1 MDRRQVWLALA
12 LLWLAGFGLR
22 LPVLAVPPILPLMQ
36 ADLGL
41 TGTHIGILNGLP
53 VFLFAAAAIPGALL
67 IARVGA
73 LNAVIV
79 GLLLAGIAGSL
90 RGFAD
95 NLTWLYLTTVFMGA
109 GIAFMQPAMPALV
122 RAWTPQRVG
131 FSTALYTNGLLV
143 GEVVPVA
150 LTVPFILPLVDGS
163 WRGSLVFWGLPMI
176 VIAGLMLFAPRAPA
190 SAALPS
196 RRWWPDWRDSLIW
209 RLGFILSSV
218 NGVYFCANAFIPGYL
233 TNEGRADLIGITLT
247 ALNIAQLPASAI
259 MLMIAG
265 KLERRVWP
273 LVVTGLLMLVSVIG
287 IAFSASGWTVAW
299 AALLGF
305 VGAAT
310 LTIGFALPAMVS
322 APEDVGRVSA
332 GMFTTSYALAM
343 LTSVVSGAAWDIAG
357 DPRWAFLPIA
367 LSILPQV
374 LLIGTIRFPANK
386 T

>member
-1 MDRRQVWLALA
+1 MHRRQLWLALA

-22 LPVLAVPPILPLMQ
+22 LPVLAIPPVLPLMQ

-41 TGTHIGILNGLP
+41 SGTHIGILNGLP
-53 VFLFAAAAIPGALL
+53 VFLFAAAAIPGAIL
-67 IARVGA
+67 IARFGA

-79 GLLLAGIAGSL
+79 GLLLAGVAGSL
-90 RGFAD
+90 RGFAND
-95 NLTWLYLTTVFMGA
+95 LLSLYAMTVLMGA

-122 RAWTPQRVG
+122 RAWTPERIG

-150 LTVPFILPLVDGS
+150 LTAPLVLPLVDGS
-163 WRGSLVFWGLPMI
+163 WRASLVFWGVPMI
-176 VIAGLMLFAPRAPA
+176 AFAALMLLAPRAN
-190 SAALPS
+190 SGVAAPS
-196 RRWWPDWRDSLIW
+196 RRWWPDWRDGTIW

-259 MLMIAG
+259 MLVVAG
-265 KLERRVWP
+265 KFERRAWP
-273 LVVTGLLMLVSVIG
+273 MVVTGLLMLVSVTG

-332 GMFTTSYALAM
+332 AMFTISYTMAM
-343 LTSVVSGAAWDIAG
+343 VTSVVSGAAWDFAG

-367 LSILPQV
+367 LSVLPQV
-374 LLIGTIRFPANK
+374 LLIGTIRFPKN

>member
-12 LLWLAGFGLR
+12 LLWLAGLGLR
-22 LPVLAVPPILPLMQ
+22 LPVLAIPPVLPLMQ

-53 VFLFAAAAIPGALL
+53 IFLFAAAALPGALL
-67 IARVGA
+67 IARFGA
-73 LNAVIV
+73 INAVIV
-79 GLLLAGIAGSL
+79 GLLTAGIAGSL

-95 NLTWLYLTTVFMGA
+95 GLGWLYLTTVLMGA

-122 RAWTPQRVG
+122 RAWTPERIG

-150 LTVPFILPLVDGS
+150 LTVPFVLPLVDGS
-163 WRGSLVFWGLPMI
+163 WRGSLVFWGVPMI
-176 VIAGLMLFAPRAPA
+176 VIAGLMLFAPRASA
-190 SAALPS
+190 SAAIPS

-233 TNEGRADLIGITLT
+233 TSRGRPDLVSISLT
-247 ALNIAQLPASAI
+247 ALNLAQLPASAI
-259 MLMIAG
+259 MLMVAG
-265 KLERRVWP
+265 RFERRAWP
-273 LVVTGLLMLVSVIG
+273 MVVTGILMLVSIIG

-332 GMFTTSYALAM
+332 AMFTISYTMAM
-343 LTSVVSGAAWDIAG
+343 ITSVVSGAVWDFAG

-374 LLIGTIRFPANK
+374 LLIGTVRFPDK
-386 T
+386 

>member
-1 MDRRQVWLALA
+1 VLQGRQFWLALG
-12 LLWLAGFGLR
+12 LLWVAGFGLR
-22 LPVLAVPPILPLMQ
+22 LPVLAIPPVLPLMQ

-53 VFLFAAAAIPGALL
+53 VLLFALAAIPGSLL

-90 RGFAD
+90 RGFAGD
-95 NLTWLYLTTVFMGA
+95 LIWLYLMTVLMGA

-122 RAWTPQRVG
+122 RAWTPERIG
-131 FSTALYTNGLLV
+131 FSSALYTNGLLV

-150 LTVPFILPLVDGS
+150 LTAPLVLPLVDGS
-163 WRGSLVFWGLPMI
+163 WRGSLIFWGLPMI
-176 VIAGLMLFAPRAPA
+176 VFAVLMLLAPRADKV
-190 SAALPS
+190 AATS
-196 RRWWPDWRDSLIW
+196 RRWWPDWRDSVLW

-218 NGVYFCANAFIPGYL
+218 NGVYFCANAFLPGYL
-233 TNEGRADLIGITLT
+233 TSEGRADLIGLSLT

-259 MLMIAG
+259 MLMVAG
-265 KLERRVWP
+265 KFERRAWP
-273 LVVTGLLMLVSVIG
+273 MVVTGLVMLLAVIG
-287 IAFSASGWTVAW
+287 IAFSASYWTVGW

-305 VGAAT
+305 AGAAT

-332 GMFTTSYALAM
+332 GMFTISYAMAM
-343 LTSVVSGAAWDIAG
+343 LTSVVSGAAWDFAG
-357 DPRWAFLPIA
+357 DPRWAFLPVA
-367 LSILPQV
+367 LSLLPQI
-374 LLIGTIRFPANK
+374 LLIGTIRFPK
-386 T
+386 G

>member
-22 LPVLAVPPILPLMQ
+22 LPVLAIPPVLPLMQ

-67 IARVGA
+67 IARVGTI
-73 LNAVIV
+73 NAVIV
-79 GLLLAGIAGSL
+79 GLLLAGVAGSL
-90 RGFAD
+90 RGFAN
-95 NLTWLYLTTVFMGA
+95 NLSWLYAMTVLMGA

-122 RAWTPQRVG
+122 RAWTPKRIG

-150 LTVPFILPLVDGS
+150 LTAPLVLPLVDGS
-163 WRGSLVFWGLPMI
+163 WRASLLIWGVPMI
-176 VIAGLMLFAPRAPA
+176 AFAALMLLAPRTKADA
-190 SAALPS
+190 SPPS
-196 RRWWPDWRDSLIW
+196 RRWWPDWRDGTIW
-209 RLGFILSSV
+209 RLGLILSSV
-218 NGVYFCANAFIPGYL
+218 NSVYFCANAFIPGYL

-259 MLMIAG
+259 MLMVAG
-265 KLERRVWP
+265 KFERRAWP
-273 LVVTGLLMLVSVIG
+273 MVVTGLLMLVSVTG
-287 IAFSASGWTVAW
+287 IAFSVSGWTVAW

-332 GMFTTSYALAM
+332 AMFTISYTMAM
-343 LTSVVSGAAWDIAG
+343 VTSVVSGAVWDFAG

-374 LLIGTIRFPANK
+374 LLIGTIRFPSK
-386 T
+386 

>member
-1 MDRRQVWLALA
+1 MLQGRQFWLALG
-12 LLWLAGFGLR
+12 LLWIAGFGLR
-22 LPVLAVPPILPLMQ
+22 LPVLAIPPVLPLMQ
-36 ADLGL
+36 TDLGL

-95 NLTWLYLTTVFMGA
+95 NLTWLYLTTVLMGA

-122 RAWTPQRVG
+122 RAWTPERIG

-150 LTVPFILPLVDGS
+150 LTAPLVLPLVDGS
-163 WRGSLVFWGLPMI
+163 WRGSLVFWGVPMI
-176 VIAGLMLFAPRAPA
+176 VIAVLMLLAPRANNGTA
-190 SAALPS
+190 TPS
-196 RRWWPDWRDSLIW
+196 RRWWPDWRDGTIW

-218 NGVYFCANAFIPGYL
+218 NGVYFCANAFIPVYL
-233 TNEGRADLIGITLT
+233 TSEGRADLIGITLT

-259 MLMIAG
+259 MLMVAG
-265 KLERRVWP
+265 RFERRAWP
-273 LVVTGLLMLVSVIG
+273 MVVTGLLMLVSVAG

-332 GMFTTSYALAM
+332 AMFTISYTMAM
-343 LTSVVSGAAWDIAG
+343 VTSVVSGAVWDFAG

-374 LLIGTIRFPANK
+374 LLIGTIRFSSK
-386 T
+386 